1 MGCCCSQD
9 KETSQ
14 EEGYDER
21 SRLIPHTTDLN
32 QKSRF
37 VDSNNQTINA
47 MRSGGQSGGGMQS
60 NANNLQNLNNTLIDQ
75 SLNNSLSKQN
85 GAASSNGQNSNGNG
99 GNGGTN
105 MNESNHMFD
114 KILSE
119 VIHVTPYEQRSA
131 NASSNLMGDTN
142 LVQEMPIKL
151 KGLIEPAKQQLCLP
165 EGVPSGNTLSVL
177 AAQPPFISDIRLI
190 STLASEANFCINN
203 FTLTVPENVA
213 FDFNPVV

>member
-1 MGCCCSQD
+1 
-9 KETSQ
+9 
-14 EEGYDER
+14 
-21 SRLIPHTTDLN
+21 
-32 QKSRF
+32 
-37 VDSNNQTINA
+37 
-47 MRSGGQSGGGMQS
+47 MQS
-60 NANNLQNLNNTLIDQ
+60 NANNLQNLNNNMIDQ

-85 GAASSNGQNSNGNG
+85 GGAQNGANSGQNGGGNNG
-99 GNGGTN
+99 GNNN

-131 NASSNLMGDTN
+131 NASNLNCDTN

-190 STLASEANFCINN
+190 KNLASEANFCINN